1 MRRSLYFV
9 LMVVLVLRGLT
20 GTAMAAGILPTLPAT
35 GAAHHQALAA
45 EEHGGGHHGAHAD
58 MALPEDGPAHA
69 AGCDAAS
76 TTGCAAHEHH
86 ASTCSACEICH
97 SAMLDAPP
105 APAQAPVL
113 ATGAGLPAASARFES
128 ALPAPAIKPPIA

>member
-35 GAAHHQALAA
+35 GLAHHQALAA
-45 EEHGGGHHGAHAD
+45 SSA
-58 MALPEDGPAHA
+58 
-69 AGCDAAS
+69 CDDSSA
-76 TTGCAAHEHH
+76 TGCAAHEHH

-128 ALPAPAIKPPIA
+128 ALPAPTIKPPIA

>member
-20 GTAMAAGILPTLPAT
+20 GTAMAAGILPAT
-35 GAAHHQALAA
+35 GAAHHQASVA
-45 EEHGGGHHGAHAD
+45 EEHGGGHHGAHAGT
-58 MALPEDGPAHA
+58 ALPEDGPAHA
-69 AGCDAAS
+69 VGCDDAAS

-128 ALPAPAIKPPIA
+128 ALAAPAIKPPIA